1 MKHYKE
7 IEITCTGM
15 IIARVFCEDGRRTG
29 LEYFNISIL
38 DQFTKKNYPVHLE
51 KRCKEAHEWA
61 DKVVA
66 ICDKYEIKAGGL

>member
-7 IEITCTGM
+7 IEVYSTGQVL
-15 IIARVFCEDGRRTG
+15 ARVFCEDGRRCAYKFFEKTP
-29 LEYFNISIL
+29 FISK
-38 DQFTKKNYPVHLE
+38 DTPEKLE

-66 ICDKYEIKAGGL
+66 ICDKYEIKVGEQ

>member
-29 LEYFNISIL
+29 LEFFGVGFL
-38 DQFTKKNYPVHLE
+38 DQFISSPERTE
-51 KRCKEAHEWA
+51 KHCLEAHKWA
-61 DKVVA
+61 DKMIEV
-66 ICDKYEIKAGGL
+66 CGKYEIKAGEK